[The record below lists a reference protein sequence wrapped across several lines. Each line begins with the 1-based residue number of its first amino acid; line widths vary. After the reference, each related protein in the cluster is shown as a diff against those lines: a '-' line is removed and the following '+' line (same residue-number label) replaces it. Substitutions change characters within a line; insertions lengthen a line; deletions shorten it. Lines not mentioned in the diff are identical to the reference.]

1 MSAAVP
7 GVPPGP
13 LSARR
18 LRRARVG
25 AALLFLVNGAV
36 FANLLPRLPE
46 VKDAFGLSNTA
57 FGLVVIAF
65 PLGSILAGTA
75 PAPILRRVGSA
86 RAAVLGSIAI
96 AALIAGA
103 GAAGGL
109 GGGLLV
115 LLAYVLPL
123 ALAGVLDAVVD
134 TAQNAQALDVQ
145 RAMGRSILNTMHA
158 LWSLGSVLGG
168 LMGTTALALQ
178 VPLPLHLLLSGTLF
192 SVVAVLAGRST
203 LTAAEAAGVRAHALR
218 SGPETA
224 SAPPESEATEAGPVA
239 DAPVADAPVTP
250 QPQSPD
256 RPAPAPTARRGH
268 ALRAS
273 GALLLI
279 AVIAITGVMV
289 EDLGQ
294 NWSALYLRQ
303 VLDAPLT
310 LAGLGLVALMAA
322 QFIGR
327 LLGDPM
333 IDRLGRAAMAR
344 LGGLVIAAGI
354 GLVVLAPAPAV
365 GIAGFFLAGL
375 GSATLVPS
383 AYHAADEVPGLR
395 TGTGLAVVSW
405 LMRGAFLT
413 LSPFIGAVSDVVGL
427 RWAFLAVPVVALI
440 ALCAAGALRERAPG
454 RPRH

>member
-1 MSAAVP
+1 MSAPEPDEPSAAL
-7 GVPPGP
+7 GVQ
-13 LSARR
+13 R
-18 LRRARVG
+18 LRRARVS
-25 AALLFLVNGAV
+25 ASLLFLVNGAV

-46 VKDAFGLSNTA
+46 VKDAFGLSNTV

-86 RAAVLGSIAI
+86 RAAVYGSIGI
-96 AALIAGA
+96 AVLIAVA

-115 LLAYVLPL
+115 LLAYVMPL
-123 ALAGVLDAVVD
+123 LLAGTLDAVVD
-134 TAQNAQALDVQ
+134 TAQNAQGLDVQ
-145 RAMGRSILNTMHA
+145 RGMGRSILNTMHA
-158 LWSLGSVLGG
+158 LWSLGSVIGG
-168 LMGTTALALQ
+168 LMGTAALALQ
-178 VPLPLHLLLSGTLF
+178 VPLPLHLLGSGALF
-192 SVVAVLAGRST
+192 SVVAVLAGRGT
-203 LTAAEAAGVRAHALR
+203 LTVAEADGIRSGALR
-218 SGPETA
+218 PSAGPDPDAARDTAEGRPADSRPAAGRPAAAGPGSGRTA
-224 SAPPESEATEAGPVA
+224 SAA
-239 DAPVADAPVTP
+239 
-250 QPQSPD
+250 
-256 RPAPAPTARRGH
+256 
-268 ALRAS
+268 
-273 GALLLI
+273 GALALI

-333 IDRLGRAAMAR
+333 IDRLGRVTMAR
-344 LGGLVIAAGI
+344 LGAVVIAAGI
-354 GLVVLAPAPAV
+354 GLVVIAPVPVV
-365 GIAGFFLAGL
+365 GVLGFFLAGL

-405 LMRGAFLT
+405 LMRGAFLS
-413 LSPFIGAVSDVVGL
+413 LSPFVGAVSDIVGL
-427 RWAFLAVPVVALI
+427 RWAFLVVPVAAVI
-440 ALCAAGALRERAPG
+440 ALCAAGALRDRTG
-454 RPRH
+454 T

>member
-1 MSAAVP
+1 MSAAAP
-7 GVPPGP
+7 GEPHPP

-86 RAAVLGSIAI
+86 RAAVIGSVAI

-115 LLAYVLPL
+115 LLAYVIPL

-158 LWSLGSVLGG
+158 LWSLGSVIGG
-168 LMGTTALALQ
+168 LMGTAALALQ
-178 VPLPLHLLLSGTLF
+178 VPLGVHLLLSGALF
-192 SVVAVLAGRST
+192 SVVALVAGRST
-203 LTAAEAAGVRAHALR
+203 LTAAEATGIR
-218 SGPETA
+218 SG
-224 SAPPESEATEAGPVA
+224 
-239 DAPVADAPVTP
+239 
-250 QPQSPD
+250 
-256 RPAPAPTARRGH
+256 
-268 ALRAS
+268 ALRAAPGPARDPAPDGAPDS
-273 GALLLI
+273 GPDPPAAPEQEVTEAAAAGVLRPAVGALLLI

-289 EDLGQ
+289 EDVGQ

-327 LLGDPM
+327 LLGDPL
-333 IDRLGRAAMAR
+333 IDRLGRVAMAR
-344 LGGLVIAAGI
+344 LGAVVIAAGI
-354 GLVVLAPAPAV
+354 GLVVIAPVAAV
-365 GIAGFFLAGL
+365 GVLGFFLAGL

-405 LMRGAFLT
+405 LMRGAFLS
-413 LSPFIGAVSDVVGL
+413 LSPFVGAVSDVVGL
-427 RWAFLAVPVVALI
+427 RWALLVVPVVAVI
-440 ALCAAGALRERAPG
+440 ALCAAGALRDRTPS
-454 RPRH
+454 RPRR